1 MNIKQIIL
9 DKLNKRGVI
18 KTADIMR
25 DVNFSRVY
33 VNRFFQE
40 LQNEAKIALIGKGRG
55 AKYVLADKEKIQKI
69 KKGLVSI
76 RKKIK
81 NQNLSEDTVLEQI
94 KRDTGIF
101 IGLNKNVDS
110 ILNYAFTEMLNN
122 AIEHSQS
129 EEIEIRFKRKKDIIQ
144 FEVID
149 FGIGIFN
156 NIMKERHLKNEL
168 EAIQDLLKGKQTT
181 MPREH
186 TGEGI
191 FFTSKIADNF
201 VILSSN
207 KKLTFN
213 NIIEDIFVKDIKY
226 RKGTKIIFVI
236 SSDST
241 TKMED
246 VFSEYSGDI
255 FEFDRTKVAVR
266 LYKMGDIYISRSQ
279 ARRIMTGLDKFNL
292 IKLDFKH
299 IYTVGQ
305 SFADEIFRVW
315 QSYHPNIKIE
325 VVNTNDNIDF
335 MVKRALGNN
344 RTSENQAKL
353 F

>member
-9 DKLNKRGVI
+9 DKLNRKGVI
-18 KTADIMR
+18 KTSDIMR
-25 DVNFSRVY
+25 DVNFSRAY
-33 VNRFFQE
+33 INNFFQE
-40 LQNEAKIALIGKGRG
+40 LQNEGKIVLIGKGRG
-55 AKYVLADKEKIQKI
+55 AKYVIADKEKIQKI

-81 NQNLSEDTVLEQI
+81 NQDLSEDTILEQI
-94 KRDTGIF
+94 ERDTGIF
-101 IGLNKNVDS
+101 VGLNKNVAS
-110 ILNYAFTEMLNN
+110 ILNYGFTEMLNN

-129 EEIEIRFKRKKDIIQ
+129 DEIEIRFKRKENIIQ

-156 NIMKERHLKNEL
+156 NIMQKKQLKNEL

-186 TGEGI
+186 SGEGI
-191 FFTSKIADNF
+191 FFTSKIAGNF

-213 NIIEDIFVKDIKY
+213 NIIEDIFVQDIKY
-226 RKGTKIIFVI
+226 KKGTKIIFAV
-236 SSDST
+236 SEESDV
-241 TKMED
+241 KIED
-246 VFSEYSGDI
+246 IFNEYSGDT
-255 FEFDRTKVAVR
+255 FEFDKTKVSVR
-266 LYKMGDIYISRSQ
+266 LYKMGDVYISRSQ
-279 ARRIMTGLDKFNL
+279 ARRIMVGLDKFNL
-292 IKLDFKH
+292 ITLDFKH

-315 QSYHPNIKIE
+315 QNYHPNIKIE
-325 VVNTNDNIDF
+325 IVNTNDNIDF
-335 MVKRALGNN
+335 MINRALREKSRGK
-344 RTSENQAKL
+344 RQKTL